1 MNSKNLW
8 KKTKDVCL
16 YIVFAI
22 VFLSLTGS
30 FVVED
35 VYAAADQISMKPD
48 GVAEVYTINIGSK
61 TNSNAQADDQKTT
74 EITTADGTTVVVT
87 EYSVGETSDEIL
99 EYEQILYD
107 GGFMVTKPSTQFTEE
122 VSTALKTY
130 QAMRSLEA
138 TGKFDRA
145 TIISLISE
153 NIKFE
158 KGDSG
163 QQIKAYQE
171 ILVVQKY
178 LAATDANGTFG
189 DTTVTAV
196 KAFQKA
202 SGLTETGKMDAKTLK
217 VLDTL
222 RK

>member
-1 MNSKNLW
+1 MRTKSVW
-8 KKTKDVCL
+8 KKTKDVFL
-16 YIVFAI
+16 YIVFAM

-35 VYAAADQISMKPD
+35 VYAAADQISMQPQ
-48 GVAEVYTINIGSK
+48 GVAEVYAISIGAK

-74 EITTADGTTVVVT
+74 EITTENGTTVVVT

-99 EYEQILYD
+99 EYEQILYN
-107 GGFMVTKPSTQFTEE
+107 GGFMVTKPSTKFTEE
-122 VSTALKTY
+122 VQTALKTY
-130 QAMRSLEA
+130 QAMKGLEV
-138 TGKFDRA
+138 TGKFDRS

-158 KGDSG
+158 KGDNSPVL
-163 QQIKAYQE
+163 KTYQE
-171 ILVVQKY
+171 ILATQNY

-202 SGLTETGKMDAKTLK
+202 NGLTETGKIDANTLK
-217 VLDTL
+217 ALDAL